1 MATFPT
7 IYVINLK
14 RTPER
19 RLHIQRQLDAFN
31 LNYQFVNAIDKFDLK
46 EPRYRSDISRILG
59 IDEADL
65 EYKYSKFAGVSKAN
79 KEQNLN
85 RLGHLACLLS
95 HVKTYNLILENNN
108 DIACV
113 LEDDAIMLPT
123 FPEVLETVS
132 IPGWDILMLSSHSSA
147 IGRALEKFNG
157 IYRRIIKSY
166 NYVLLI
172 KWRSR
177 NTSHMHEHISELLDI
192 SPSLYPE
199 QSKAAMKILENF
211 INEYKNMVKL
221 HNREQSLVWLLFSM
235 TSEALKSYK
244 DLIGY
249 TARQLGGL
257 PAKHSRQVINDHHCI
272 AEPAER
278 PTSGMAYLVKRSA
291 VKEWKSAAIS
301 RSLLAI
307 DSIPWRLHGNRLA
320 NLRIVSP
327 PCVVG
332 CYDYQKHSL
341 QQKYKV
347 LYV

>member
-1 MATFPT
+1 MATLPP

-19 RLHIQRQLDAFN
+19 RLHIQRQLDSFG
-31 LNYQFVNAIDKFDLK
+31 LRYRFVDAIDKFDLK

-95 HVKTYNLILENNN
+95 HVKTYNLILENN
-108 DIACV
+108 DDVACV
-113 LEDDAIMLPT
+113 LEDDAIVLPT
-123 FPEVLETVS
+123 FSEVLKTVS
-132 IPGWDILMLSSHSSA
+132 ILEWDILMLSSHSST
-147 IGRALEKFNG
+147 IRKALERFNN

-172 KWRSR
+172 KYRTRKKSY
-177 NTSHMHEHISELLDI
+177 MHEHINELLGI
-192 SPSLYPE
+192 SPSLYSE
-199 QSKAAMKILENF
+199 QSKAVMEILENF

-249 TARQLGGL
+249 TARRLGGL
-257 PAKHSRQVINDHHCI
+257 PAKTSCQVINAHHCI

-278 PTSGMAYLVKRSA
+278 PTSGMAYLVNRRA
-291 VKEWKSAAIS
+291 IKEWKSAAIS

-307 DSIPWRLHGNRLA
+307 DSIPWHLHGNRLA